1 MKRRRLLALCG
12 SLLATAGCVSTP
24 AEPRDETG
32 TETPVPPP
40 DSPTDEGTGTRTD
53 FGTVSVESATVQ
65 QGVVGSDSP
74 DSIGVYDE
82 AEQYLVV
89 IVAVDGPAPEPER
102 FALKAD
108 GHAVNPDTLVDGL
121 YRDGQWAVRYGQG
134 GGPLVFPLPAT
145 VPAESV
151 RLEWPGGSWSPPE
164 PIRHRLAARPPGF
177 AVSMDGPSQVEPDDD
192 PKVSVVVTN
201 VGEVAGRFVLALNRS
216 GPRVAYTPVAR
227 LTGVLD
233 PGESWQRTFDAE
245 SPYIADPPRRATYL
259 LDAPG
264 GRQDTTVTLSPAD
277 ASTESASETGTV
289 VE

>member
-65 QGVVGSDSP
+65 QGVVGPDSP

-108 GHAVNPDTLVDGL
+108 GDAVNPDTLVDGL

-134 GGPLVFPLPAT
+134 VARSSSRCRRPFQPSPFASSGPVGRGRRPSRFAT
-145 VPAESV
+145 AWPRDP
-151 RLEWPGGSWSPPE
+151 RL
-164 PIRHRLAARPPGF
+164 RRL
-177 AVSMDGPSQVEPDDD
+177 DGRA
-192 PKVSVVVTN
+192 
-201 VGEVAGRFVLALNRS
+201 VAGRARRRPEGIRGRDQRRRS
-216 GPRVAYTPVAR
+216 RRSVRPRAEPVGPARGLHAGRAAHRRPGPR
-227 LTGVLD
+227 
-233 PGESWQRTFDAE
+233 
-245 SPYIADPPRRATYL
+245 
-259 LDAPG
+259 
-264 GRQDTTVTLSPAD
+264 
-277 ASTESASETGTV
+277 
-289 VE
+289 